1 LDDIEYARRLHQI
14 DDKSK
19 KQQSL
24 GSDEDL
30 ARRMAMQ
37 QNEMKRQMN
46 TQLQADEELAQK
58 MRADLMRQQS
68 EQEFSD
74 WVSNNLHMHCWK
86 VS

>member
-1 LDDIEYARRLHQI
+1 MTFVTSVVQEYARRLHQI

-46 TQLQADEELAQK
+46 TQLQADEVL
-58 MRADLMRQQS
+58 DS
-68 EQEFSD
+68 
-74 WVSNNLHMHCWK
+74 HTIY
-86 VS
+86 